1 MKKSKVLLLSL
12 ILVVG
17 ILVVACGGGAPP
29 APEPPAAEEPAV
41 EEPAA
46 EEEAA
51 PASDDK
57 VTIEWWHIWANEP
70 DTIAEPFQAMAD
82 EFMAENPNVTI
93 NITMLE
99 NEAFKQ
105 KVSTVM
111 QSGDHGL
118 PLASSAAKNP
128 LRKEIAKLAQSLHS
142 LGSSDAEAA

>member
-1 MKKSKVLLLSL
+1 MNKSKILLLSL
-12 ILVVG
+12 LVVVG
-17 ILVVACGGGAPP
+17 LLVVACVVAP
-29 APEPPAAEEPAV
+29 PPAAEQPAAEQPAAEEAA

-51 PASDDK
+51 PASDEK

-111 QSGDHGL
+111 QSGD
-118 PLASSAAKNP
+118 PP
-128 LRKEIAKLAQSLHS
+128 DIFQSWGGGV
-142 LGSSDAEAA
+142 LGTYAEAGLVQQRPLCAGRY